1 VAVALLIVVNSIY
14 KIMHTCYL
22 YLAQ

>member
-14 KIMHTCYL
+14 NFMHTCYL